1 MEKGRAR
8 RKDVAELAEVSET
21 VVSYV
26 INQNRYVKQEKRDR
40 VLAAMEEL
48 NYRPNRFARA
58 LKGKSNKHIAM
69 LIDRIRTEA
78 FGELISDIEK
88 FSGSLGYLV
97 SVSIIDNTEEYVSR
111 ITDWQIDGVIIS
123 SINFS
128 ETYIQKIVDT
138 GVPVV
143 LMENRD
149 YSNVKGAAKINTG
162 LAAGTKKS
170 VRFLHDSGCK
180 NIIYVDRI
188 SSHGHFS
195 DMSDFRYAA
204 YCEEMEHL
212 GLMPR
217 VISHCMSLTD
227 LQDKLM
233 TQMQLQ
239 PFDGAFCRNDEIAS
253 IVMNTLLRKG
263 YRIPEDI
270 SIIGL
275 DDTTYSKVSYP
286 TLSTL
291 RLPREE
297 IAKTAI
303 ALIEEHNNDNIRSK
317 GAQFEPELILRE
329 SVRRRTK

>member
-1 MEKGRAR
+1 MEKERAR
-8 RKDVAELAEVSET
+8 RKDVAELAGVSET

-26 INQNRYVKQEKRDR
+26 INQNRYVKQDKRER
-40 VLAAMEEL
+40 VLAAMEQL

-58 LKGKSNKHIAM
+58 LKGKSNKHIVM

-78 FGELISDIEK
+78 FGELISDIER

-97 SVSIIDNTEEYVSR
+97 SVSIIANTEEYVNR
-111 ITDWQIDGVIIS
+111 IIDWQIDGVIIS
-123 SINFS
+123 SINFL
-128 ETYIQKIVDT
+128 EKYIQKIADA
-138 GVPVV
+138 GIPVV

-149 YSNVKGAAKINTG
+149 YSNVHGVAKINTG
-162 LAAGTKKS
+162 LALGTKKS
-170 VRFLHDSGCK
+170 VRYLYESGCR

-188 SSHGHFS
+188 SSNGHFS
-195 DMSDFRYAA
+195 DGSDYRYAA
-204 YCEEMEHL
+204 YHEEMARL
-212 GLMPR
+212 GLKPR
-217 VISHCMSLTD
+217 VISQCMNLTD
-227 LQDKLM
+227 LQDKLI

-239 PFDGAFCRNDEIAS
+239 PFDAVFSRNDEIAS
-253 IVMNTLLRKG
+253 IVMNTLIRKG
-263 YRIPEDI
+263 YRIPEDV

-291 RLPREE
+291 RLSREE

-303 ALIEEHNNDNIRSK
+303 QLIEEHNNDHIRSK

-329 SVRRRTK
+329 SVKSRIR